1 MKTFFLLDEN
11 ITFELIQFNLDDSN
25 TENLTTYMRDVM
37 DKFGNEFNI
46 KRLIIVNNE
55 GFDIYPW
62 LTQITRHAISSRN
75 GMSSVIYYKWKITW
89 INENE

>member
-1 MKTFFLLDEN
+1 MRFQTSTIMKTFFLLDEN

-55 GFDIYPW
+55 GFDIYP
-62 LTQITRHAISSRN
+62 
-75 GMSSVIYYKWKITW
+75 
-89 INENE
+89 